1 MKTRYKIA
9 FLLVVTFTSLI
20 LVFSAFLYYFVER
33 YSYQDFYKRLQTRCL
48 ITSKINLYNE
58 SDQELLQKFKGEY
71 LERLEDEQDY
81 IFELKPANSLLKI
94 ARDKNLNESFLR
106 KIILNGR
113 ASFQEKNKF
122 YFGIKA
128 SKNNKEYIVI
138 TAASNYYYNN
148 HMNYF
153 LQVLT
158 ASILIVI
165 FFSILIAYWLSK
177 NLINPVKQISQKVN
191 SIGTDN
197 LYERIEGEEKEDEL
211 GELIRTFND
220 MLRRL
225 ETSFE
230 TQNNFISNASHELNT
245 PLTSIIGEADVTL
258 TRDRSTEEYKEALE
272 NVLSEAEKLDK
283 KIKALLYLAQ
293 TGFNSKN
300 LEFKKV
306 RIDQLLFDVQE
317 TMKKIYP
324 SNKIHID
331 LSSLPESPEK
341 LKIKGNEHLLHLALS
356 NVLINACKYS
366 NNEVVEVSI
375 GWSSTH
381 LIILVVDKGIGI
393 PENELV
399 HIYDPFFR
407 ASNTTNFEGYG
418 IGLPLTRNIIKI
430 HGGELIVSS
439 KKDEG
444 TTVRINLPV
453 GNYKLE

>member
-418 IGLPLTRNIIKI
+418 IGFPLTRNIIKI

>member
-1 MKTRYKIA
+1 MRTRYKIA
-9 FLLVVTFTSLI
+9 SLLVITFTTLI
-20 LVFSAFLYYFVER
+20 LAFSAFLYYFVEQ
-33 YSYQDFYKRLQTRCL
+33 YAYQDFYKRLKTRCL
-48 ITSKINLYNE
+48 ITSKINLNNE
-58 SDQELLQKFKGEY
+58 SNQKFLQQFKGEY
-71 LERLEDEQDY
+71 LERLENEKDY
-81 IFELKPANSLLKI
+81 VLELKTTTSIAKI
-94 ARDKNLNESFLR
+94 AKANKLNEEFLNQILQKGKTSFQDKN
-106 KIILNGR
+106 
-113 ASFQEKNKF
+113 QF
-122 YFGIKA
+122 YYGIKVTNA
-128 SKNNKEYIVI
+128 GKNFIVI
-138 TAASNYYYNN
+138 TTASNYYYNN

-153 LQVLT
+153 LQILI

-165 FFSILIAYWLSK
+165 FFSSLIAYWLSK
-177 NLINPVKQISQKVN
+177 NLINPVKQISEKVN
-191 SIGTDN
+191 SIGTEN
-197 LYERIEGEEKEDEL
+197 LFLRLEGEEKEDEL

-258 TRDRSTEEYKEALE
+258 ARDRSTEEYKEALE
-272 NVLSEAEKLDK
+272 NILEEAEKLDK

-324 SNKIHID
+324 INKIHID
-331 LSSLPESPEK
+331 LSSLPDSPEK
-341 LKIKGNEHLLHLALS
+341 LKIKGNEHLLHLAVS
-356 NVLINACKYS
+356 NILINACKYS
-366 NNEVVEVSI
+366 NNEIVDVSI

-381 LIILVVDKGIGI
+381 IIILIVDRGIGI
-393 PENELV
+393 PENELEY
-399 HIYDPFFR
+399 IYDPFFR
-407 ASNTTNFEGYG
+407 ASNTSNYEGYG

-439 KKDEG
+439 KNNEG
-444 TTVRINLPV
+444 TTVKIKIPI